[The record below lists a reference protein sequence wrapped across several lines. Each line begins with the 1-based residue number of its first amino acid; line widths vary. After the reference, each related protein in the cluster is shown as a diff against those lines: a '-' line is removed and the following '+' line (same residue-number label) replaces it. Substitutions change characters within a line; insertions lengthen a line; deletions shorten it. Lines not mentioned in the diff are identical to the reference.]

1 MFKSITGQNP
11 PRRAA
16 QSELWAKRLQEM
28 EAGGGALWG
37 ILKSPGTNTANYLSL
52 AKTSVLD
59 RPDLLP
65 GLKPF

>member
-28 EAGGGALWG
+28 EAGGGLSEEFWRVQEPTLQTIWALQ
-37 ILKSPGTNTANYLSL
+37 
-52 AKTSVLD
+52 
-59 RPDLLP
+59 RPQ
-65 GLKPF
+65 F